1 MLQYMWTIPC
11 LGESGEWMKA
21 QGSQAP
27 WEVTAVAEERAWSG
41 KRGWGN
47 WVHFQPEC
55 HVQGPHT
62 GQAVW
67 VTSGL
72 NIRQAKQERVT
83 RIYHKVEAHLKW
95 VRSSFMI
102 SSQLSIK
109 SLFISEN
116 FTFITALLKVQPTKI
131 SWQKRKVF
139 VLVQEKK
146 KSNLPL
152 LSLASSS
159 EVSLLIKRAVLHL

>member
-41 KRGWGN
+41 KRGWETGALSA
-47 WVHFQPEC
+47 EC

-62 GQAVW
+62 GQTVW
-67 VTSGL
+67 VTSE
-72 NIRQAKQERVT
+72 AEHPTSKQESP

-102 SSQLSIK
+102 SSQLSINPYSFLK
-109 SLFISEN
+109 ILLSLQLCLRFS
-116 FTFITALLKVQPTKI
+116 QPR
-131 SWQKRKVF
+131 SHDHLEGF
-139 VLVQEKK
+139 VLVPEKK
-146 KSNLPL
+146 KSNHLCSAWL
-152 LSLASSS
+152 LVQRFLC
-159 EVSLLIKRAVLHL
+159 

>member
-1 MLQYMWTIPC
+1 MPQYMWTIPS
-11 LGESGEWMKA
+11 LRESGEWVKA
-21 QGSQAP
+21 QGSQ
-27 WEVTAVAEERAWSG
+27 VTGGDSYGRGKSLVREEGLGKLSALSAQVPRSG
-41 KRGWGN
+41 ATHRPSCVGYLR
-47 WVHFQPEC
+47 VEH
-55 HVQGPHT
+55 
-62 GQAVW
+62 A
-67 VTSGL
+67 TS
-72 NIRQAKQERVT
+72 KQERFT

-102 SSQLSIK
+102 PCQLSIK

-146 KSNLPL
+146 KKSNLPL